1 MQFADGT
8 AAAATFPVRVASALT
23 RAGGIGGQRR
33 PNPAGRPAEAPAR
46 TWIGEAG
53 YFRKEPGLD
62 CRRHAGRTA
71 VDHRAACESQSAW
84 WRHPGLAAA
93 SARRATTP
101 LASACPILR
110 LPGLSLQAGSGT
122 ARCFARPFAY
132 FDDSRQRL
140 GTSRPDS
147 EAQRRLV
154 GRHHCAV
161 VDTGNAGKRVYA
173 SADAPKS
180 VDCKDGGFQCQHIGQ
195 RCYSTTPATA
205 RCPLTPLAL
214 PFGPFSS
221 PPAWHR
227 RTEWYC
233 WRSSK
238 ACDCSVAKT
247 KCISSSKQAHLSWE
261 SQRLPGHPPAWQRWH
276 VRGSASVTALP
287 GR

>member
-1 MQFADGT
+1 MRMAP
-8 AAAATFPVRVASALT
+8 TFT
-23 RAGGIGGQRR
+23 RTGWVGGQWG
-33 PNPAGRPAEAPAR
+33 PKNPAGRATQTPPCPR
-46 TWIGEAG
+46 AG
-53 YFRKEPGLD
+53 QTGDCRKEPGLD
-62 CRRHAGRTA
+62 CRRHACRTA

-122 ARCFARPFAY
+122 ALCFARPFAY

-180 VDCKDGGFQCQHIGQ
+180 VDCKDGGFNV
-195 RCYSTTPATA
+195 ST
-205 RCPLTPLAL
+205 L
-214 PFGPFSS
+214 
-221 PPAWHR
+221 
-227 RTEWYC
+227 
-233 WRSSK
+233 
-238 ACDCSVAKT
+238 
-247 KCISSSKQAHLSWE
+247 
-261 SQRLPGHPPAWQRWH
+261 
-276 VRGSASVTALP
+276 GSAVTRRRLRQLAAH
-287 GR
+287 